1 MAEKIEKVI
10 LDMGGKQYEF
20 AGGSGQPAADS
31 VGTEEI
37 KNKAV
42 MLEDL
47 NDEVIDEM
55 AERVTQEDLDGFQV

>member
-1 MAEKIEKVI
+1 MAEKIEKVVI
-10 LDMGGKQYEF
+10 DMGGREYEF
-20 AGGSGQPAADS
+20 AGGGQPTADS
-31 VGTEEI
+31 VGSEEI

-55 AERVTQEDLDGFQV
+55 AERVTQEDLAGFQV